1 MQQYV
6 FLENVNVIGTW
17 CLFSEITVFPILS
30 LLLLSNTSMRVG
42 LYLCARTTALVIHV
56 GVRLALTWL
65 GHVTELSPLF
75 L

>member
-6 FLENVNVIGTW
+6 FLEYVNVTGTW
-17 CLFSEITVFPILS
+17 GLFSEITVFPILS
-30 LLLLSNTSMRVG
+30 LLLLSNASMQVG

-56 GVRLALTWL
+56 GVRLALIWL
-65 GHVTELSPLF
+65 GHVAERSPLF